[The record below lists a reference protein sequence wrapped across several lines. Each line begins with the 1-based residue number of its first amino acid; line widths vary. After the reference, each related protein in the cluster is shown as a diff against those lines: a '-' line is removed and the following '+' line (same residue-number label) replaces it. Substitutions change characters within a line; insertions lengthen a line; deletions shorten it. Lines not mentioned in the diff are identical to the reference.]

1 MVSVIHDLGFVSR
14 FSLLTNA
21 FTHTHRYDKYAS
33 DRHTEPR
40 GRPMPDRY
48 ADRSGYDTRPDERRR
63 GGAGGRD
70 MTSQM
75 DPATLAQGKDIAS
88 ELKNMLFTLLK
99 NHQK

>member
-1 MVSVIHDLGFVSR
+1 MVSVIHDFGFVSH
-14 FSLLTNA
+14 FSLLMIA
-21 FTHTHRYDKYAS
+21 SHRYDKYAS

-48 ADRSGYDTRPDERRR
+48 AERSGYDTRPDERRR

-70 MTSQM
+70 MSSQM